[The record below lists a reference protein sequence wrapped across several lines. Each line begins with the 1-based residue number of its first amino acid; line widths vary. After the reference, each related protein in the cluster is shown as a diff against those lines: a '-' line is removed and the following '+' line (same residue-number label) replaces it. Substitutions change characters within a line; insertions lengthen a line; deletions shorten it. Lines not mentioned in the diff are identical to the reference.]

1 MATKFKNSL
10 ADLVSQ
16 AGALRARVKEL
27 DAAISTRRTRIG
39 ILYAAP
45 VPPADLLAYL
55 GANVDNVA
63 SSVVPSLTD
72 EIKRVSAYSFDEWE
86 RRKNVA
92 SERIRLC
99 TGGRQAPVP
108 VIEEALYYFLAD
120 VFKQRIADLVKANV
134 PESVSEVEQITVEQ
148 RKAEIDGLNN
158 ELRTLLQE
166 REDLVA
172 SLKAAGLEFS
182 DPEVKPTYTQDEIS
196 LMSFGVLQKW
206 NGQRVYGSAALD
218 VAREVGLYDVMLNG
232 YETSAGVVKGYAALV
247 AMRADDPT
255 SC

>member
-1 MATKFKNSL
+1 MATKFKTSL

-27 DAAISTRRTRIG
+27 DAAIDARRTRVG
-39 ILYAAP
+39 LLYAAP
-45 VPPADLLAYL
+45 VPPVDLLAYL

-63 SSVVPSLTD
+63 SSIVPSLTD
-72 EIKRVSAYSFDEWE
+72 EIKRVSAFSFDEWE
-86 RRKNVA
+86 RRKDVA

-99 TGGRQAPVP
+99 TGGRQATVP
-108 VIEEALYYFLAD
+108 VIEEALYYFLTD

-134 PESVSEVEQITVEQ
+134 PEPASEVEQLTVEQ
-148 RKAEIDGLNN
+148 RKAEIDSINS
-158 ELRTLLQE
+158 ELRDLVQE

-196 LMSFGVLQKW
+196 LMSFGVFQKW
-206 NGQRVYGSAALD
+206 NGQRVYGPAALD
-218 VAREVGLYDVMLNG
+218 VAREMGLYDVMRNG
-232 YETSAGVVKGYAALV
+232 YETSAGVVRGYAALV
-247 AMRADDPT
+247 AMRENDPT